1 MAIIYDINY
10 MKKCDKKFEEYIKIA
25 EESRDYHNKLLDYK
39 PKGIIEKI
47 QRAFWIRFLKFANN
61 FSINCAE
68 YCIRRKMTAVMKG
81 APNVK
86 TNSK

>member
-1 MAIIYDINY
+1 MAIIYDMNY
-10 MKKCDKKFEEYIKIA
+10 MKKCDKEYERSIKIA
-25 EESRDYHNKLLDYK
+25 EESRDYHNKLLNYK

-47 QRAFWIRFLKFANN
+47 QRAFLIRFCKFINKV
-61 FSINCAE
+61 SINNSE
-68 YCIRRKMTAVMKG
+68 YWVRRKVTAIMKG